1 MAHISEII
9 DAYRNRGE
17 VLPDNVKIVLDST
30 TAPTRERYNN
40 EVIDAL
46 GGLENLPQWMEGA
59 EVYKNPTLPS
69 MKAFLD
75 KLDIHDDKDKK
86 NGKTAIEKV
95 ISGYSRNWKDWKE
108 TIEQDKR
115 FGTKGWNF
123 FKDLW
128 KRAVY
133 DQAELQ
139 QQKERKD
146 IIDAQPGSSL
156 VKMFRPRAYEAYVE
170 GREPTWQEDVG
181 DVAQSAL
188 YAVPYGKAVSA
199 ARMLP
204 AWGRTALGLVTQ
216 AAAPLGV
223 SGADAALGNKEFDWR
238 DVGIGTL
245 TNVGV
250 NKVLFPQLSQGYNY
264 LTGKIRG
271 RNPGIADF
279 LEGAK
284 TSKEKAWDAI
294 DDAKKKIDAH
304 YHESDA
310 QFYNKLAHGEK
321 PARLSPEELEKYAE
335 IASVGEV
342 YNTQGK
348 NIKDNV
354 AEAIERANKNP
365 VPQVKM
371 LGKDTIWQVV
381 ENEPS
386 RTSMTDFLNKVI
398 FDNDG
403 NRRKMAVN
411 AITKNPSLAAIF
423 YRTPPREALNALAAE
438 GMKNWA
444 VNKFG
449 GDSEAKNPANL
460 LNIDDVLEVNVED
473 LRKEQAAERKA
484 KAANSQISK
493 VISAKRA
500 ESSLTS
506 EDERFLSDIAKDP
519 SILQYGYED
528 SRLND
533 QFKMWLLKGGNDL
546 LRGTDAFRPVWD
558 VE

>member
-1 MAHISEII
+1 MASVSEILNSRVVARDYI
-9 DAYRNRGE
+9 PESVQDAYNSADT
-17 VLPDNVKIVLDST
+17 LT
-30 TAPTRERYNN
+30 TDERFNN
-40 EVIDAL
+40 NVIDAL
-46 GGLENLPQWMEGA
+46 GGLQNAPWWIANSTEY
-59 EVYKNPTLPS
+59 VKNPTLPS
-69 MKAFLD
+69 MKAFLE

-95 ISGYSRNWKDWKE
+95 ISGYKSNWKDWKE

-156 VKMFRPRAYEAYVE
+156 VKLFRPRAYEAYVE

-204 AWGRTALGLVTQ
+204 AWGRTALGLATQ
-216 AAAPLGV
+216 AAAPAGV
-223 SGADAALGNKEFDWR
+223 SVVDDQLGNKEFDWR
-238 DVGIGTL
+238 DVGVGTL
-245 TNVGV
+245 TNIGV
-250 NKVLFPQLSQGYNY
+250 NKVLFPQLSQGYKY
-264 LTGKIRG
+264 VTGKIRG
-271 RNPGIADF
+271 RVPGLADF
-279 LEGAK
+279 LEGSQ
-284 TSKEKAWDAI
+284 TSKEKAWEAI
-294 DDAKKKIDAH
+294 DEAKKKINAH
-304 YHESDA
+304 LNETDA
-310 QFYNKLAHGEK
+310 QYYNKLAHGEQ

-342 YNTQGK
+342 YKAEGK

-354 AEAIERANKNP
+354 ATLLNDANKNP
-365 VPQVKM
+365 IPQATM
-371 LGKDTIWQVV
+371 QGKDPMWQVV
-381 ENEPS
+381 ENEPT
-386 RTSMTDFLNKVI
+386 RPSMTDFLKKVLY
-398 FDNDG
+398 DSDG
-403 NRRKMAVN
+403 NRRSMAVN
-411 AITKNPSLAAIF
+411 AVTKNPVLASIF
-423 YRTPPREALNALAAE
+423 YRTPPREALNAVASE
-438 GMKNWA
+438 GMKNWSI
-444 VNKFG
+444 NKYG
-449 GDSEAKNPANL
+449 RDAEAKSPANML
-460 LNIDDVLEVNVED
+460 GIDVEE
-473 LRKEQAAERKA
+473 LRKEQEAERKA

-493 VISAKRA
+493 VISAGRA
-500 ESSLTS
+500 KNSLTS
-506 EDERFLSDIAKDP
+506 EDEAFLADVAKNPDLLVNGYADP
-519 SILQYGYED
+519 
-528 SRLND
+528 RVND

-546 LRGTDAFRPVWD
+546 LRGTDVFRPVWD